1 MPDRRLPPPRPVF
14 AGGRLLV
21 AALAVA
27 AVAAGACG
35 DAASPPEAEP
45 NSDAASL
52 PDATPPGDTAVWPD
66 GTAPDGTAPDG
77 TAPDA
82 LTPPSDSPGRVVW
95 RRLNR
100 TELGNTWRDL
110 IGTSLGLEADLPADD
125 TGYGFDNIASV
136 LTLSPLHLELL
147 ERATELLAA
156 EATRRP
162 LTAPLTFAFEAEV
175 MEMTAQWG
183 GPQGEFLIIASSGDV
198 LVPVD
203 LPRAG
208 TWTLS
213 VRAFEQAAG
222 PDHARFAVTADQ
234 RVLGSF
240 DAVTGQDDPRVYT
253 LEAEL
258 PAGATTLAVTYLN
271 DYYDPPGDRNL
282 GVDWIRVTGPA
293 ELDDPDAM
301 PFSRI
306 VLCSDTEL
314 DAADRGCAERTL
326 TAFAERAWRRPDLDD
341 AEARLLALFDT
352 ARAGGASFLE
362 AVALGLQ
369 AAMLAPQA
377 IFRTEFIPAP
387 DAADAAPLDP
397 YALASRLSYFL
408 WSTMPDDALFA
419 AAANGDLGTDAGLR
433 AQISRMLAD
442 PRAEALTRNFAGQW
456 LHIRDIDNIFP
467 DPWAFPEFDEALR
480 EAMREELHAFFRTFV
495 GGERDMLELLTATD
509 TRLDRRLAEHY
520 GLEAQ
525 APSGATDGDVFA
537 ASLDG
542 TGRKGILGKAGL
554 MAALST
560 PFRTSLVRRGKWVLS
575 QLLCTAPRPPPP
587 GVEGLIETTPEGEG
601 PMTLREKMELHK
613 TEPSCISCHQAMDP
627 IGFAL
632 ENFDGIGAWRDMED
646 GLPIDNRG
654 ELSGGRVF
662 HGPGELAD
670 ILAVDP
676 RLPACMAE
684 KMFIYALG
692 RGVRAEDTPHLDAIT
707 AAFEA
712 SGRRMEALVAAIATS
727 PAFRLQSGQAPDAP
741 SPEEPSR

>member
-1 MPDRRLPPPRPVF
+1 MT
-14 AGGRLLV
+14 LL
-21 AALAVA
+21 
-27 AVAAGACG
+27 GACG
-35 DAASPPEAEP
+35 DAS
-45 NSDAASL
+45 SD
-52 PDATPPGDTAVWPD
+52 GPD
-66 GTAPDGTAPDG
+66 GTPSPDTSATPDVAPPPDGAVPPSDATSPPDIA
-77 TAPDA
+77 APDA
-82 LTPPSDSPGRVVW
+82 GPDPTVSPGRVVW

-110 IGTSLGLEADLPADD
+110 IGTSLGLEEDLPADD

-162 LTAPLTFAFEAEV
+162 LTAPITFAFEAEV
-175 MEMTAQWG
+175 LEMTAQWG
-183 GPQGEFLIIASSGDV
+183 GPQGNFLIVASGGDV

-208 TWTLS
+208 TWTIS

-222 PDHARFAVTADQ
+222 PDHARFAITADQ
-234 RVLGSF
+234 RPLGSF
-240 DAVTGQDDPRVYT
+240 DAVTGQDAPRVYT
-253 LEAEL
+253 LDAEL
-258 PAGATTLAVTYLN
+258 PAGRTTLAVTFLN
-271 DYYDPPGDRNL
+271 DYWDPPGDRNL
-282 GVDWIRVTGPA
+282 GLDWIRVSGPA
-293 ELDDPDAM
+293 ELDDPSEM
-301 PFSRI
+301 PFSRL
-306 VLCSDTEL
+306 VPCSEAEL
-314 DAADRGCAERTL
+314 DAGDRACATRAL

-341 AEARLLALFDT
+341 GETRLLSLFDT

-362 AVALGLQ
+362 ALALGFQ
-369 AAMLAPQA
+369 AALLAPQT
-377 IFRTEFIPAP
+377 IFRTEFVPSP
-387 DAADAAPLDP
+387 DSPEAAPLDAW
-397 YALASRLSYFL
+397 ALASRLSYFL
-408 WSTMPDDALFA
+408 WSTMPDDALFDA
-419 AAANGDLGTDAGLR
+419 ARTGALLTEEGLR
-433 AQISRMLAD
+433 AQIARMLAD

-467 DPWAFPEFDEALR
+467 DPWAFPEFDETLR
-480 EAMREELHAFFRTFV
+480 AAMREELHAFIRTFV
-495 GGERDMLELLTATD
+495 HGQRDMIELLTATD

-520 GLEAQ
+520 GLENQ
-525 APSGATDGDVFA
+525 APAGASDTDLFT

-542 TGRKGILGKAGL
+542 TGRKGLLGKAGL

-670 ILAVDP
+670 ILAADP
-676 RLPACMAE
+676 RLPGCMAE

-692 RGVRAEDTPHLDAIT
+692 RGVRAEDTAHLDRIT
-707 AAFEA
+707 ATFET
-712 SGRRMEALVAAIATS
+712 SGRTMEALVGAIVTS
-727 PAFRLQSGQAPDAP
+727 PAFRFQSGQAPDAP